1 MEIQYLK
8 LLKDNPEAY
17 PNDID
22 YKGAIKPIPME
33 EIIHLEQLYNNS
45 NPFPVALRELL
56 FIAGESCYVL
66 DYGLDE
72 TQEELQEY
80 VREKLIRKG
89 RVINRPFFV
98 IDVYNSGDQFLLVY
112 LDEGDNPA
120 VYEAHYYDH
129 SDWPDWISLV
139 TENLST
145 YINVLI
151 ERVKQGRNPF

>member
-8 LLKDNPEAY
+8 LLKENPEAY
-17 PNDID
+17 PNDTD

-33 EIIHLEQLYNNS
+33 EIIHLEQLYNNG
-45 NPFPVALRELL
+45 NAFPVALRELL

-66 DYGLDE
+66 DYGSEDS
-72 TQEELQEY
+72 QEELQEY
-80 VREKLIRKG
+80 VREKLIENDRT
-89 RVINRPFFV
+89 ITRPFFV

-120 VYEAHYYDH
+120 VYEARYYDH
-129 SDWPDWISLV
+129 SDWPYWISLV
-139 TENLST
+139 SESLST

-151 ERVKQGRNPF
+151 NRVKQGRNPF